1 MASKEQ
7 KEIVA
12 KNLEKL
18 LKRKGKTQ
26 TDMARDLGFPE
37 MTVSNWMK
45 AKTYPRPDKLQL
57 MADYFGVYRSE
68 ITEDTPNIIAEAQAQ
83 YLTGF
88 SDYPYLPTTISAGLP
103 LNVESIKSDDVEQIA
118 IPDALMGKY
127 AGSKDIYFMRV
138 NGESMNNVM
147 PDRSLIAV
155 KSINLSSLK
164 NGDIVVYSDGHDYSV
179 KRFYRDGTRLIF
191 RPDSKDDRF
200 YDYITDI
207 NNQELV
213 IHGKVVLYIV
223 ELD

>member
-1 MASKEQ
+1 MSVGERIKDRRKELGLSVDY
-7 KEIVA
+7 VA
-12 KNLEKL
+12 KKL
-18 LKRKGKTQ
+18 GKNRAT
-26 TDMARDLGFPE
+26 
-37 MTVSNWMK
+37 
-45 AKTYPRPDKLQL
+45 
-57 MADYFGVYRSE
+57 VYRYESSE
-68 ITEDTPNIIAEAQAQ
+68 IENMPLDIIKPLSEVLRVTPA
-83 YLTGF
+83 YLMGWESKDELPDLS
-88 SDYPYLPTTISAGLP
+88 SDYPFIPATISAGLP
-103 LNVESIKSDDVEQIA
+103 LNVESIKSDDVEQIT
-118 IPDALMGKY
+118 IPDSLMGKY